1 MTEGRYYWL
10 KLSADFFRSLE
21 VKKLRRLPKGDT
33 CVVIY
38 LRLLLLALDKDG
50 MLFYS
55 GVEDDFYEEM
65 ALLLDESPEDVTATV
80 DFLIA
85 RGILCPQGGDAY
97 EMVTCAAMTGSE
109 SNAARRVRKSR
120 QTSKQSMPDQEVL
133 HCNTDVT
140 PCNAD
145 VTPCNAGETKCN
157 TEIEKEL
164 ETEIESETE
173 LESEPEP
180 ELKTKSET
188 KPKSQPEQHSER
200 EQNREQ
206 RRQALTAAPPA
217 RKENRNFYG
226 EYQNVLLSDTEIE
239 KLRQEFPEG
248 YLGYIERLSD
258 YMVTKGTSYRSHYAT
273 IRKWLREDG
282 QKAQK
287 KSPPSG
293 LETGSFVPSTAEQ
306 EAVEKLRRF
315 REELKNA

>member
-1 MTEGRYYWL
+1 MAEGRYYWL

-33 CVVIY
+33 YVVIY
-38 LRLLLLALDKDG
+38 QRLLLLALDKDG

-80 DFLIA
+80 DFLLA

-109 SNAARRVRKSR
+109 SNSARRVRKSR
-120 QTSKQSMPDQEVL
+120 QTSKQLMPDQEVL

-164 ETEIESETE
+164 EKETE
-173 LESEPEP
+173 LESEIEP
-180 ELKTKSET
+180 ELKTEAELHSKA
-188 KPKSQPEQHSER
+188 QPEQHSER

-217 RKENRNFYG
+217 PKENRNFYG

-282 QKAQK
+282 QKK

>member
-80 DFLIA
+80 DFLVA

-109 SNAARRVRKSR
+109 ATSTKRARRSR
-120 QTSKQSMPDQEVL
+120 EQQKLLHRNEPMLQCNEPVL
-133 HCNTDVT
+133 QCNEPVLQ
-140 PCNAD
+140 CNSDA
-145 VTPCNAGETKCN
+145 TICN

-164 ETEIESETE
+164 EKEIESE
-173 LESEPEP
+173 LESEPEK

-188 KPKSQPEQHSER
+188 KPNSQPEQHSER

-282 QKAQK
+282 QKVQK

-293 LETGSFVPSTAEQ
+293 LETGRFVPSTAEQ

>member
-80 DFLIA
+80 DFLVA

-109 SNAARRVRKSR
+109 SNSARRMRRIRKQNTPEQCDEALS
-120 QTSKQSMPDQEVL
+120 
-133 HCNTDVT
+133 HCDHISEHCAHTFEHCDASVQ
-140 PCNAD
+140 
-145 VTPCNAGETKCN
+145 KCD

-164 ETEIESETE
+164 EKEIESETE
-173 LESEPEP
+173 LESEPEK
-180 ELKTKSET
+180 ELKTET
-188 KPKSQPEQHSER
+188 KPNSQPEQHSER